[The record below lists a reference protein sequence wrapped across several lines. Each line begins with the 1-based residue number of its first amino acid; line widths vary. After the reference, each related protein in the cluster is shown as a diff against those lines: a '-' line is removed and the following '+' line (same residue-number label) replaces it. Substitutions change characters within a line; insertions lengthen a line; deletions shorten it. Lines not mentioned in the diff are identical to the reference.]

1 MLKCEVCGK
10 STGLLA
16 SIRGISHAQCETMP
30 VFRGIDRGE
39 FKSFDDDAE
48 ILLEHDE
55 HCLAVVKG
63 CAMVGFAPEAE
74 DARGAAAGHDS
85 KATAEGLVKKE
96 VGSLFVTDRRVS
108 FMGTFDARTIL
119 LSTIVDIRCSNDI
132 LTIVAGERQSASHFS
147 MASPR
152 RLQIT
157 AAVIK
162 KLAELFNTNQRPIVF
177 EGPRRTYGMQIAKVA

>member
-16 SIRGISHAQCETMP
+16 SIRGVSHAECETMP
-30 VFRGIDRGE
+30 VFRQIDRGE

-63 CAMVGFAPEAE
+63 CAMVEAPPEAVE
-74 DARGAAAGHDS
+74 DARGAPGHDS
-85 KATAEGLVKKE
+85 KDTAKGLVKKE
-96 VGSLFVTDRRVS
+96 VGSLFVTDRRIS
-108 FMGTFDARTIL
+108 FMGTFNARTIL
-119 LSTIVDIRCSNDI
+119 LSTIVDIRYSNDI
-132 LTIVAGERQSASHFS
+132 LTIVAGVGQSASHFS

-177 EGPRRTYGMQIAKVA
+177 EGPRRTYGMQAA

>member
-1 MLKCEVCGK
+1 MLRCEVCGK
-10 STGLLA
+10 STGLLG
-16 SIRGISHAQCETMP
+16 SIRGVSHAQCETMP
-30 VFRGIDRGE
+30 AFRQIDRGE

-63 CAMVGFAPEAE
+63 CAMLEVSLEGAE
-74 DARGAAAGHDS
+74 DARGPAAGHNS

-96 VGSLFVTDRRVS
+96 VGSLFVTDRRIA
-108 FMGTFDARTIL
+108 FMGRFNATTIL
-119 LSTIVDIRCSNDI
+119 LSKIVDIRYSNDV
-132 LTIVAGERQSASHFS
+132 LTIVAGEGQSASHFG

-177 EGPRRTYGMQIAKVA
+177 EGPRRRPGMQAA

>member
-10 STGLLA
+10 TKGLLA
-16 SIRGISHAQCETMP
+16 SVMGVSHAQCDTMP
-30 VFRGIDRGE
+30 VFRQIDRGE

-63 CAMVGFAPEAE
+63 CALVEAPPEA
-74 DARGAAAGHDS
+74 AGDDS
-85 KATAEGLVKKE
+85 KATAEGLGKKE
-96 VGSLFVTDRRVS
+96 VGSLFVTDRRIS

-119 LSTIVDIRCSNDI
+119 LSTIVDIRYSNDI
-132 LTIVAGERQSASHFS
+132 LTVVAGEGQSASHFS

-152 RLQIT
+152 RLEIT

-162 KLAELFNTNQRPIVF
+162 KLAELFNTNQRPTVF
-177 EGPRRTYGMQIAKVA
+177 EGPRRTQGMQLA